1 MHKRYQHPEALP
13 DEAFFINVKVSTHL
27 GGRLMVSTQFAQEK
41 WKTKRLGGI
50 AYNTKG
56 EPISGYRPMFIK
68 KTEAEKIFSLDEV
81 GAIVASYY

>member
-13 DEAFFINVKVSTHL
+13 DEAFFINVKASTYL
-27 GGRLMVSTQFAQEK
+27 GGRLIVSMQFAREK
-41 WKTKRLGGI
+41 WETKRLGGI

-56 EPISGYRPMFIK
+56 EQITGYRPMFIK
-68 KTEAEKIFSLDEV
+68 KAEAEKVFSLDDV